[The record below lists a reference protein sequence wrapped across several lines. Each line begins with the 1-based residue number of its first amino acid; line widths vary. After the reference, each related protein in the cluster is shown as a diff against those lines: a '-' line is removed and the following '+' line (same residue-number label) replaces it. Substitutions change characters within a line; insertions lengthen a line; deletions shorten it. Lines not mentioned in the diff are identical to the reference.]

1 MTISVTTSNTSSV
14 LLTSPRGAGIPLSL
28 DALLSAEP
36 AALHPYQKSAI
47 ATPAQQDAIQQ
58 DAVQQENWRNLDST
72 SDYLRRRAARQAA
85 ANPPTLPVR
94 ASTTNSPH
102 SLAALSFSAL
112 TLAQSKHETARDF
125 LLQME
130 QQRTGKSAEEIERTV
145 GQPIKTF
152 LTELAAVY
160 PPSKGSNTDYL
171 RPPAELNTRLFI
183 LRALEEALNTADLA
197 SPIAYQKLHNTY
209 SQHRNLIDNANN
221 DVPNDMG
228 AYTNMALE
236 SYLGEQATGLNAW
249 IDWEKAKIQIH
260 TPSQA
265 VALMNGA
272 SPNGDL
278 AQKVG
283 RTLANA
289 SSERPGEIFSEL
301 SSDEKSTLDRAA
313 LLYYTA
319 RDPSFSAEGKD
330 LPELRKNFAN
340 LLRETYQKSLIFFSP
355 MDTEQASKQSEVVAR
370 LQTRGQT
377 PDQLVDDPNLQ
388 SSVPGFSKLK
398 REDQI
403 RLVNERLIEQG
414 QSTDPRYK
422 MGSPEHAM
430 ASTLIQTLQMQGQA
444 VPKDFGSKDELTK
457 KFFDACKTW
466 QTTPNSAVH
475 PFVLFSLN
483 LARASGEDKDVIGT
497 GTDASQKIKNLINY
511 GKERLFLFPQPARFD
526 RKEAALAILQEKTGW
541 SKEKLSTEKGL
552 TFSGQLKSTRKTPL
566 EHFLSLSDEKT
577 FFHIFGLASM
587 NLGREGTT
595 INPMRELEFAERKYN
610 EQLPKD
616 PWIIARAKENIRAR
630 GQDVFPSVVGQENF
644 LNDEI
649 KKVVQSYATQ
659 TEVERR
665 TQGSGGLLRLIEA
678 IPILGQ
684 AVEFID
690 GLATKNIDKIFSPIP
705 FIGGAYNF
713 VQGIRQGDP
722 GRAIGGSLQ
731 FGLDFVTS
739 GEGGFGRTA
748 EREVEGTVEGT
759 VTRLETKQLPSRLA
773 ANLRASTTLAEA
785 LGEKIKINLPEVWM
799 AGKSLET
806 ADPLA
811 AQSLQPSA
819 VFNVAKSAK
828 EMSGELERKFAE
840 MLRHSPGKTEM
851 EWLHP
856 VRNEKLTL
864 TKTDAGELVLLK
876 VGVGGPNT
884 ASVVDL
890 ETGRL
895 TGALVY
901 RESVGMP
908 WARQEL
914 KGGAP
919 LRLIVVDAGVHVDPV
934 QLINEKGKEEN
945 VNRVGVKAVD
955 AKDIT
960 PSLRKNLNS
969 ADAAYQDVQD
979 TITKAGMGDRNAA
992 SASFDLSIQSPNVP
1006 LIKVEDTYQSVS
1018 GSGRILSKHPGTAAI
1033 EGKTHLTSTD
1043 QRFKKY
1049 DTTSTNGTGLHERK
1063 YDTELKL
1070 LEKIANRLDPRKI
1083 YTPQRPNGL
1092 GRGDAVISGDL
1103 VIRSRLPVCHAC
1115 QAVIS
1120 EFQRTFPNIKM
1131 YILVGDGKLPPS
1143 P

>member
-1 MTISVTTSNTSSV
+1 MTISVTTSNASSV
-14 LLTSPRGAGIPLSL
+14 LLTSPRGASITPSL
-28 DALLSAEP
+28 DAALSAEP
-36 AALHPYQKSAI
+36 AALYPYQKSAT
-47 ATPAQQDAIQQ
+47 ATLSQQDAM
-58 DAVQQENWRNLDST
+58 QQENWRNLDST

-85 ANPPTLPVR
+85 ANPPVLPVGV
-94 ASTTNSPH
+94 STTDSPH
-102 SLAALSFSAL
+102 SLAALPFSAL
-112 TLAQSKHETARDF
+112 TLAQTKHETARAF
-125 LLQME
+125 LLQMG
-130 QQRTGKSAEEIERTV
+130 QQRTGKSAEEIERSV

-160 PPSKGSNTDYL
+160 PPSKGTNTDYL
-171 RPPAELNTRLFI
+171 RPPPELNTKLFI
-183 LRALEEALNTADLA
+183 LRALEEAIGKLSTADLA

-209 SQHRNLIDNANN
+209 SQHRNLIDKANN
-221 DVPNDMG
+221 DVPDDMG
-228 AYTNMALE
+228 AYKNMALE

-249 IDWEKAKIQIH
+249 IDWEKAKKQIH

-265 VALMNGA
+265 VALMDGA

-289 SSERPGEIFSEL
+289 SSERPEEIFSEL
-301 SSDEKSTLDRAA
+301 SSDQKSTLDRAA

-319 RDPSFSAEGKD
+319 RDPSFSPAGKD
-330 LPELRKNFAN
+330 LPELRKNFAS

-355 MDTEQASKQSEVVAR
+355 MDTAQASDQSEVVAR

-388 SSVPGFSKLK
+388 RSVPGFSKLK

-403 RLVNERLIEQG
+403 RLINERLIEQG

-444 VPKDFGSKDELTK
+444 VPKDFGSKDELAK

-466 QTTPNSAVH
+466 QTTPNSSVH

-483 LARASGEDKDVIGT
+483 LARASGEDKAVIGT
-497 GTDASQKIKNLINY
+497 GTDASQKIKNLIDY

-526 RKEAALAILQEKTGW
+526 RQEAALAILQEKTGW
-541 SKEKLSTEKGL
+541 SKEKLSREKME
-552 TFSGQLKSTRKTPL
+552 FPADSSGEENETPL
-566 EHFLSLSDEKT
+566 QHFLRHADNSGN
-577 FFHIFGLASM
+577 IFSSVAGSM
-587 NLGREGTT
+587 YLDSKEM
-595 INPMRELEFAERKYN
+595 NPKKLLQAEEEKYN
-610 EQLPKD
+610 QQLFKD
-616 PWIIARAKENIRAR
+616 PWIIAKAKENLRA
-630 GQDVFPSVVGQENF
+630 QELYAFPPDAEQTNR
-644 LNDEI
+644 LNEEI
-649 KKVVQSYATQ
+649 NKVVSSYATK
-659 TEVERR
+659 TEDSQFWQRFLNSFEEKV
-665 TQGSGGLLRLIEA
+665 
-678 IPILGQ
+678 PVLGQ

-690 GLATKNIDKIFSPIP
+690 GLATKNLDKIFSPIP

-713 VQGIRQGDP
+713 VQGIRLGDP

-739 GEGGFGRTA
+739 GGGGFGRIA
-748 EREVEGTVEGT
+748 EREVESTIEGT
-759 VTRLETKQLPSRLA
+759 VTRLETNQLPSKLA
-773 ANLRASTTLAEA
+773 ANLRVSTTLAES
-785 LGEKIKINLPEVWM
+785 LGEKIKVKLPEVGM
-799 AGKSLET
+799 AGKLLET

-819 VFNVAKSAK
+819 LFNVAKSAK
-828 EMSGELERKFAE
+828 EMRGELERKFAE

-856 VRNEKLTL
+856 ARNEKLTL

-919 LRLIVVDAGVHVDPV
+919 LRLRVVDTGVHVNQPPLMNGHGSV
-934 QLINEKGKEEN
+934 QNINRAGF
-945 VNRVGVKAVD
+945 GVVD
-955 AKDIT
+955 KTT
-960 PSLRKNLNS
+960 PLPRKNLDL
-969 ADAAYQDVQD
+969 ADGEYQ
-979 TITKAGMGDRNAA
+979 KAQALLIQSQMPKKNAA
-992 SASFDLSIQSPNVP
+992 AASYEVFISLPNGQVGT
-1006 LIKVEDTYQSVS
+1006 KESTYSSVS
-1018 GSGRILSKHPGTAAI
+1018 GGFGSISGYLGLKAI
-1033 EGKTHLTSTD
+1033 EKKIAVTSNNSIH
-1043 QRFKKY
+1043 RFTRYATLINKGATPHY
-1049 DTTSTNGTGLHERK
+1049 RGW
-1063 YDTELKL
+1063 DTELKL
-1070 LEKIANRLDPRKI
+1070 LTKIADDLDPGGI
-1083 YTPQRPNGL
+1083 YTPQNPNSGS
-1092 GRGDAVISGDL
+1092 ISGNL
-1103 VIRSRLPVCHAC
+1103 VIRSRIEVCPAC

-1120 EFQRTFPNIKM
+1120 EFQHTFPNIKI
-1131 YILVGDGKLPPS
+1131 YILEGVGNLPTLLRQFPY
-1143 P
+1143 